1 MDVILRLLVK
11 KYSYEELPDKK
22 INKLCEYKR
31 FFYFD
36 KYNYW
41 FQEVL
46 VGAAVHHLVWG
57 RLELHTPLKDLKK
70 IIGH

>member
-31 FFYFD
+31 FFFYFD
-36 KYNYW
+36 KYNY
-41 FQEVL
+41 
-46 VGAAVHHLVWG
+46 
-57 RLELHTPLKDLKK
+57 
-70 IIGH
+70 